1 MTFIIIIHMSIIRY
15 VITILL
21 CLILVSS
28 YQRDDSN
35 AEALGTP
42 LPPYD
47 VNETEDIYQDLEYFE
62 GAGDG
67 NYGHNECDY
76 G

>member
-1 MTFIIIIHMSIIRY
+1 M
-15 VITILL
+15 
-21 CLILVSS
+21 VSS

-67 NYGHNECDY
+67 DY
-76 G
+76 GQDYYGWKEDFGNWLERYWS

>member
-1 MTFIIIIHMSIIRY
+1 M
-15 VITILL
+15 
-21 CLILVSS
+21 VSS

-76 G
+76 GWKKDKFFKLIQKISKLMI